1 MVYREFFSRPKEG
14 GPRNVGRMKAF
25 CSDCGE
31 EVETEDVFGKG
42 TEAYRCRQCGAQGT
56 MTRKRRS
63 PSFVQ
68 MGKADAPQVAS
79 VSLNLLDLLDLKLN
93 QTHHKCPRCGS
104 FSSADSG
111 HCPFCNEPLS

>member
-1 MVYREFFSRPKEG
+1 
-14 GPRNVGRMKAF
+14 
-25 CSDCGE
+25 
-31 EVETEDVFGKG
+31 
-42 TEAYRCRQCGAQGT
+42 

-68 MGKADAPQVAS
+68 MGKANAPLVAS

-104 FSSADSG
+104 FSSADSDR
-111 HCPFCNEPLS
+111 CPFCNEPLLTPDSSVASNSVLRLFYIASQGQCSWLSMGSAEFMATAEGVGGATRLSDATSSMK